1 MRKDIIRKIVLF
13 VSIGLAAIFLMLLL
27 LPIISACS
35 IKTDTIDNSAS
46 PKNTIDLEQA
56 TPSPSPLPKRTEPY
70 DAPNAIL
77 PWEMTEREFAE
88 RIASQYVQPNEYKLS
103 EVIDRTE
110 AMTQLSDERRTVY
123 NAALSILN
131 EVPYFWGGK
140 TKYPY
145 KNLRWGV
152 YTLVT
157 SKGSETTGT
166 YQPLG
171 LDCSG
176 YVSWCFMH
184 LGLDWEEMKEK
195 VGDGT
200 LAQWNLST
208 PIDWSELQVGDLV
221 FQYSYPEADGNH
233 VGICIGFDRFGIPYF
248 AHSSFSLGGVVITP
262 AGDVFKYARRPFLFD
277 PEA

>member
-1 MRKDIIRKIVLF
+1 MRKNVIRKIILF
-13 VSIGLAAIFLMLLL
+13 VSIFLAAIFLALLL
-27 LPIISACS
+27 IPIISACS
-35 IKTDTIDNSAS
+35 YNT
-46 PKNTIDLEQA
+46 NTIDYSSSPENTFSA
-56 TPSPSPLPKRTEPY
+56 EHVIPSPSHLNQKGETY
-70 DAPNAIL
+70 DAPDAIM
-77 PWEMTEREFAE
+77 PWVMTERQFAE
-88 RIASQYVQPNEYKLS
+88 QIAKQYVQPNEYKLS
-103 EVIDRTE
+103 EVIDETE
-110 AMTQLSDERRTVY
+110 AMTCLSSKRRTVF

-152 YTLVT
+152 RTLVT

-184 LGLDWEEMKEK
+184 LGLDWEAMREK

-200 LAQWNLST
+200 LAQWNLSA
-208 PIDWSELQVGDLV
+208 PIGWSELQVGDLV
-221 FQYSYPEADGNH
+221 FQYSYPEAAGNH